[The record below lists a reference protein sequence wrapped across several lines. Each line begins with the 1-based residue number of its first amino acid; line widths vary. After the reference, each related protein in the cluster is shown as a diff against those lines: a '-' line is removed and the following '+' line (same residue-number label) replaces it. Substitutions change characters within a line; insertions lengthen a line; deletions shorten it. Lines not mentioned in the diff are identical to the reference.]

1 MAEGSAKKT
10 VKYLD
15 KIVDYVAIAF
25 LLSLM
30 LYGGFA
36 MWDTNQ
42 MYSRASSANYTIY
55 RPTHTEVLGFEQLQ
69 AINPN
74 VFGWITVFGTHI
86 DYPLLQDQGG
96 DNRRYEHT
104 NARGEPSMSGA
115 IFLDVRNDNLLTDF
129 NNIIYGH
136 DMTRNAMFGE
146 IERFADGYFFES
158 RRFGTIF
165 NGYTHYGIEFF
176 AFLPADAHD
185 MEIYNP
191 NIVHPNDRQR
201 LINRLMEDAIQ
212 YRPEMNVTVDDRI
225 VILSTCTQTATNG
238 RLLLVGRL
246 MSDIPHDSF
255 EGVAPVRGAEFIA
268 ELGVAAIFLLLF
280 FIIGITILITMVLF
294 KRNQRKRLEKEG
306 LLLNPETKRKR
317 KETTLR
323 SDIIYL
329 GGKIMAIAFFL
340 AVLFSLVFGI
350 VTVNESAMH
359 PSMHPGDVVLF
370 QRFGAPNI
378 ANDII
383 VVDFGYGPVTRRI
396 VAVGGDTVDITERG
410 LIVNGHAQQEIHSF
424 EPTEQFAGG
433 INFPLKLGEDEVF
446 VLGDARARSRDSRI
460 YGPISRNE
468 ILGTVVTVIRNQE

>member
-15 KIVDYVAIAF
+15 KIVDYVVIAF
-25 LLSLM
+25 LLSLI
-30 LYGGFA
+30 LYGGFS

-42 MYSRASSANYTIY
+42 MYSRASSANYTVY
-55 RPTHTEVLGFEQLQ
+55 RPTHNEALGFEQLQ

-146 IERFADGYFFES
+146 LERFGDEYFFES

-165 NGYTHYGIEFF
+165 NGITHYGIEFF

-191 NIVHPNDRQR
+191 NIVHPDDRQQ
-201 LINRLMEDAIQ
+201 LIDRLMADAILS
-212 YRPEMNVTVDDRI
+212 RPEINVTIEDRI
-225 VILSTCTQTATNG
+225 VILSTCTQMATNG

-246 MSDIPHDSF
+246 MTDVPHDAF
-255 EGVAPVRGAEFIA
+255 EGIAPVRGAEFLA
-268 ELGVAAIFLLLF
+268 ELGTGAIFLLLF
-280 FIIGITILITMVLF
+280 FLIGLTILITMLIF
-294 KRNQRKRLEKEG
+294 KRRQRKRLEKEG
-306 LLLNPETKRKR
+306 LLLNPEMKRKR
-317 KETTLR
+317 KETTLK

-329 GGKIMAIAFFL
+329 GGKMMAIAVFL
-340 AVLFSLVFGI
+340 AILFSLVFGM
-350 VTVNESAMH
+350 VTVNESAMQ

-378 ANDII
+378 ANDIV
-383 VVDFGYGPVTRRI
+383 VVDFGYGPVTRRV
-396 VAVGGDTVDITERG
+396 VAVGGDTIDITERG

-433 INFPLKLGEDEVF
+433 IHFPIILADDEVF

-460 YGPISRNE
+460 YGPIRRDN
-468 ILGTVVTVIRNQE
+468 IMGTVVTVIRN